1 MNEIP
6 AAPPAGGGAPASAP
20 QSAPAGE
27 VPINPNPTS
36 SPQPVGPQ
44 APQAPVGDLQGGKGR
59 PESRRESIQKAFAK
73 AQAAEAPKKAPA
85 SRTPAKKTED
95 KAGTSEKDDQGRL
108 DLRQKPP
115 QHREGGRFAK
125 APDKAV
131 AAPGTPGQ
139 PGEQAAQ
146 PGQQQPAQRP
156 QHKPLPEN
164 APFRDAPQRMSE
176 NGKADWAGT
185 PESVRGEVHRM
196 QQEFAGAYQKFR
208 GDHET
213 MNSIRHF
220 HEMATQHG
228 TTLDRALNNY
238 VTMEQKL
245 RADPIAG
252 LDLIVNNL
260 NLRTS
265 DGRKINLRDVAY
277 HVLSQSPDQLRMT
290 QQSNQVGAANHQI
303 GQLHQTVEVLAQTVQ
318 QMQYANQFG
327 QTRSAVDQFAE
338 QHPRFDE
345 LGDLIQEEVQRG
357 YSLEEAYR
365 RADLLRPSTQA
376 PQTRTNPSAQTR
388 NDDRS
393 ISGAPDSGASNGRD
407 TGRQKGGKQV
417 GRREAIQRAIQR
429 VNGSV

>member
-1 MNEIP
+1 MTDVP
-6 AAPPAGGGAPASAP
+6 AAPPPGGAPPAAP
-20 QSAPAGE
+20 PPAGAGE
-27 VPINPNPTS
+27 VAINPNPVNA
-36 SPQPVGPQ
+36 PQPVGSQ
-44 APQAPVGDLQGGKGR
+44 APDAPVGDLKGGKGR

-73 AQAAEAPKKAPA
+73 AQEADEPRKPPANRTTAKKA
-85 SRTPAKKTED
+85 SD
-95 KAGTSEKDDQGRL
+95 KAATPPATDKEGI

-125 APDKAV
+125 AP
-131 AAPGTPGQ
+131 AAAQPGDQPAADRQPGQ
-139 PGEQAAQ
+139 PG
-146 PGQQQPAQRP
+146 QQPAQR
-156 QHKPLPEN
+156 QAHKPLPDN
-164 APFRDAPQRMSE
+164 APFRDPPQRMADHA
-176 NGKADWAGT
+176 KADWAGA

-196 QQEFAGAYQKFR
+196 SQEFDGAYRKLR

-213 MNSIRHF
+213 MNTIRHF
-220 HEMATQHG
+220 HDMATQHG

-238 VTMEQKL
+238 VSMEQKL

-265 DGRKINLRDVAY
+265 DGRKLDLRDVAY

-290 QQSNQVGAANHQI
+290 QQQNQVGAANHQI
-303 GQLHQTVEVLAQTVQ
+303 GQLHQTVETLAQTVQ
-318 QMQYANQFG
+318 QMQYAQQFG
-327 QTRSAVDQFAE
+327 QTRSAVDQFAD

-345 LGDLIQEEVQRG
+345 LGDLIEQELRYG
-357 YSLEEAYR
+357 FSLEQAYQ
-365 RADLLRPSTQA
+365 RAELLRPSTRA
-376 PQTRTNPSAQTR
+376 AQTRDNPSAQTR

-393 ISGAPDSGASNGRD
+393 ISGAPGGSSNDSRVGS
-407 TGRQKGGKQV
+407 GKKV